1 MSDLETPQGSPTAPW
16 INADAGRNSLMWSG
30 KSSTLCYQRPG
41 ITLRSAMLPSSLA
54 LFLDLFVITIAI
66 IGWSW
71 PHTRSIM
78 RRQSLYML
86 LVVQI
91 TDTFNNIAY
100 M

>member
-1 MSDLETPQGSPTAPW
+1 
-16 INADAGRNSLMWSG
+16 
-30 KSSTLCYQRPG
+30 
-41 ITLRSAMLPSSLA
+41 MLPSSLA

-66 IGWSW
+66 IGWSR

-86 LVVQI
+86 LFVQM
-91 TDTFNNIAY
+91 TDTFNNVAY